1 MILNKFL
8 MKKVCLIQHLVEMV
22 LYWYLEL
29 IIDLNESTNVGNVK
43 ELNDQISRRFLREC
57 LNLPEVL
64 YACLQRCI
72 FCSYYDNRI
81 PSISQFLI

>member
-1 MILNKFL
+1 M
-8 MKKVCLIQHLVEMV
+8 EMV

-29 IIDLNESTNVGNVK
+29 IIDLNESTNVDNVK

-64 YACLQRCI
+64 YACLQHCI
-72 FCSYYDNRI
+72 FCSYYNNRI
-81 PSISQFLI
+81 PSIS